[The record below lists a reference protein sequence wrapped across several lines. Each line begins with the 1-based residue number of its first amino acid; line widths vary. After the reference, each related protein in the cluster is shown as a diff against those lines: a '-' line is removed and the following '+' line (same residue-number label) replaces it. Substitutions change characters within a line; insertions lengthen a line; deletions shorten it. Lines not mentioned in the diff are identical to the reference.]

1 MKSKSKKISVRE
13 LCYIAI
19 FVAIIS
25 VSAQIVVPLGPVPF
39 TLQVWAISLAGLIL
53 GSKNGTIATLVYIL
67 LGAFGAPVFAAMT
80 GGLGVIMRHT
90 GGFIVSF
97 PFVSLL
103 AGWGDRRGAGRKGG
117 VAWVV
122 LGLALGSIINLAIG
136 LLWFSFVTGLTIVV
150 SFGYAVAPFII
161 ITVVRTAVL
170 PFISKSIKLAMKKAK
185 ITL

>member
-1 MKSKSKKISVRE
+1 MGKTSKKLSIRE

-25 VSAQIVVPLGPVPF
+25 VSAQIVVPIGPVPF

-53 GSKNGTIATLVYIL
+53 GPKNGTLATLVYIM

-80 GGLGVIMRHT
+80 GGLGVIMRQT
-90 GGFIVSF
+90 GGFIISF
-97 PFVSLL
+97 PLVSLL
-103 AGWGDRRGAGRKGG
+103 AGWGDRKGG
-117 VAWVV
+117 IVWIV
-122 LGLALGSIINLAIG
+122 LGLAAGSIVNLAAG
-136 LLWFSFVTGLTIVV
+136 LLWFSLVTGLSLAV

-161 ITVVRTAVL
+161 ITIVRTAML
-170 PFISKSIKLAMKKAK
+170 PLISKSIKAALKKAR

>member
-1 MKSKSKKISVRE
+1 MKSKSKKISIRE

-53 GSKNGTIATLVYIL
+53 GPKNGTLATLVYIL

-80 GGLGVIMRHT
+80 GGLGVIMRQT

-97 PFVSLL
+97 PLVSLL
-103 AGWGDRRGAGRKGG
+103 AGWGDRKGG
-117 VAWVV
+117 IVWVV
-122 LGLALGSIINLAIG
+122 IGLALGSIVNLAVG
-136 LLWFSFVTGLTIVV
+136 LLWFSWVTGLNLAI

-161 ITVVRTAVL
+161 ITIVRIAVL

-185 ITL
+185 ITI

>member
-1 MKSKSKKISVRE
+1 MKSTSKKMSIRE

-53 GSKNGTIATLVYIL
+53 GPRNGTFATLVYIL
-67 LGAFGAPVFAAMT
+67 LGAFGVPVFAAMT
-80 GGLGVIMRHT
+80 GGFGVIMRQT

-97 PFVSLL
+97 PLVSLL
-103 AGWGDRRGAGRKGG
+103 AGWGDRKGG
-117 VAWVV
+117 IVWVV
-122 LGLALGSIINLAIG
+122 IGLTLGSIVNLAVG
-136 LLWFSFVTGLTIVV
+136 LLWFSWVTGLSIVV
-150 SFGYAVAPFII
+150 SFGYAVAPFIVITI
-161 ITVVRTAVL
+161 IRTAAL